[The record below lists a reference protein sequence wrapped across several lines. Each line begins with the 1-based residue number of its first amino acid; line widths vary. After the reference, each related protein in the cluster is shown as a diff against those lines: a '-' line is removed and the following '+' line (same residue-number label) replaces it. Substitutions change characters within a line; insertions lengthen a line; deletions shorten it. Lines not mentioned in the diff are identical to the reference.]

1 MLNLEDAG
9 AVNVPHGSAVRLLG
23 SNPLLLRRMSLML
36 MHVTPKFL
44 YMDLSGLGFVKV
56 ILLAVQISIK
66 RPASIL

>member
-1 MLNLEDAG
+1 
-9 AVNVPHGSAVRLLG
+9 
-23 SNPLLLRRMSLML
+23 ML